1 MANGKLEAEL
11 VVLRQKLQQ
20 SQRPFQENVVSAP
33 TVAALE
39 NELKRVQMLVGNL
52 QRQRDELSIQ
62 VRQLT
67 EKSKSLCRE
76 MSHSSPTAG
85 LSPTLDSAAV
95 KKRGASSWIETDLDS
110 GAVQDFSLHVPYQ
123 NSRLPSV
130 QSFDGVD
137 GVKSGK

>member
-11 VVLRQKLQQ
+11 VVLRQKLQL
-20 SQRPFQENVVSAP
+20 SQRPFQDNQAAAP

-67 EKSKSLCRE
+67 EKSKNLCRE
-76 MSHSSPTAG
+76 MRRSSPTSG
-85 LSPTLDSAAV
+85 LSPVESAAA
-95 KKRGASSWIETDLDS
+95 KKRGASSWIETDLDN
-110 GAVQDFSLHVPYQ
+110 GTVQDFSLSVPYQ
-123 NSRLPSV
+123 NSQLPAV
-130 QSFDGVD
+130 QSYDGVD
-137 GVKSGK
+137 GVKSGE